1 METSPR
7 KLNMLFSYKDYLSW
21 NNSNER
27 WELIDG
33 VAYDMSPA
41 PTRKHQDISRN
52 LFKELVIYLE
62 DKECTVYAAP
72 FDVRLPTGFQ
82 TDEEIQTVVQPD
94 ISVFCDEEKLDDK
107 GAIGAPDLI
116 IEILSPSTAAKDL
129 KEKFFLYES
138 VGVKEYWIVD
148 PSNETLTVYILCKDN
163 KYTRGVVYAG
173 EDKAKVEIFEDLE
186 IEMKDVFKNI
196 HKKI

>member
-72 FDVRLPTGFQ
+72 
-82 TDEEIQTVVQPD
+82 
-94 ISVFCDEEKLDDK
+94 
-107 GAIGAPDLI
+107 
-116 IEILSPSTAAKDL
+116 
-129 KEKFFLYES
+129 
-138 VGVKEYWIVD
+138 
-148 PSNETLTVYILCKDN
+148 
-163 KYTRGVVYAG
+163 
-173 EDKAKVEIFEDLE
+173 
-186 IEMKDVFKNI
+186 
-196 HKKI
+196 